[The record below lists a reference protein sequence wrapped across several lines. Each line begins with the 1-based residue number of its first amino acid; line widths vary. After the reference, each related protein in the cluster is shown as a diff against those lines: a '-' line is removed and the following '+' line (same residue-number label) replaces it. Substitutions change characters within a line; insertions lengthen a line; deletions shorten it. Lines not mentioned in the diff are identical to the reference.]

1 MEVSRPWR
9 NGSQGRDEADR
20 MEEDAEPVERGEDN
34 VLMLEREGGDKQGG
48 EGYDVA
54 SLLYA

>member
-1 MEVSRPWR
+1 
-9 NGSQGRDEADR
+9 
-20 MEEDAEPVERGEDN
+20 MEEDAEPVERGEDG
-34 VLMLEREGGDKQGG
+34 VLMLQREGWDKQGG

>member
-1 MEVSRPWR
+1 
-9 NGSQGRDEADR
+9 
-20 MEEDAEPVERGEDN
+20 MEEDAEPVKREEDD
-34 VLMLEREGGDKQGG
+34 VLMLEREGGDKQGE